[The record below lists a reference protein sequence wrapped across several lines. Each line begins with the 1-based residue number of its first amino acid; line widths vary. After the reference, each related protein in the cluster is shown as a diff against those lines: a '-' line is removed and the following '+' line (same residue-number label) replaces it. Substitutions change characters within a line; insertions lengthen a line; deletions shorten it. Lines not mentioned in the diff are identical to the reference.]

1 VTSLKAKV
9 PANLRRGDDEG
20 ETWGSQLIEDML
32 ASPDANLHTTANA
45 LQEMDDNEKMRSS
58 ILAVARVYLAVWSS
72 PAIART
78 TDETTLK
85 WNPAALRHKMAA
97 YEREED
103 GLESDYE
110 YRTDRMGADTI
121 FLIVPPEL
129 IASNAPV
136 LRLILGLHIREL
148 LEAAGR
154 AERQPDGRMYPKK
167 PIVFLL
173 DEFPQLGYVDQIE
186 KAIAIV
192 RSAKVRLWLFAQDLS
207 QIRSLYPQAQAII
220 SNCRM
225 KSFFGLN
232 DAKTADE
239 VSELIGARQ
248 ELLGQGKEPLASPQA
263 LRGPEFK
270 GQQVVLVSG
279 AVPVRATL
287 DPLYAYPGYQE
298 LRANRKATFDRLPDI
313 EDLD

>member
-1 VTSLKAKV
+1 
-9 PANLRRGDDEG
+9 
-20 ETWGSQLIEDML
+20 
-32 ASPDANLHTTANA
+32 
-45 LQEMDDNEKMRSS
+45 
-58 ILAVARVYLAVWSS
+58 
-72 PAIART
+72 
-78 TDETTLK
+78 
-85 WNPAALRHKMAA
+85 
-97 YEREED
+97 
-103 GLESDYE
+103 
-110 YRTDRMGADTI
+110 
-121 FLIVPPEL
+121 
-129 IASNAPV
+129 
-136 LRLILGLHIREL
+136 
-148 LEAAGR
+148 
-154 AERQPDGRMYPKK
+154 
-167 PIVFLL
+167 
-173 DEFPQLGYVDQIE
+173 
-186 KAIAIV
+186 
-192 RSAKVRLWLFAQDLS
+192 
-207 QIRSLYPQAQAII
+207 
-220 SNCRM
+220 M

>member
-1 VTSLKAKV
+1 
-9 PANLRRGDDEG
+9 
-20 ETWGSQLIEDML
+20 M
-32 ASPDANLHTTANA
+32 
-45 LQEMDDNEKMRSS
+45 
-58 ILAVARVYLAVWSS
+58 
-72 PAIART
+72 
-78 TDETTLK
+78 
-85 WNPAALRHKMAA
+85 
-97 YEREED
+97 
-103 GLESDYE
+103 
-110 YRTDRMGADTI
+110 
-121 FLIVPPEL
+121 
-129 IASNAPV
+129 
-136 LRLILGLHIREL
+136 LRLILGLHIKEL

-167 PIVFLL
+167 PVVFLL

-207 QIRSLYPQAQAII
+207 QIRALYPQAQAII